1 MESINSK
8 LRVTLIESTLLEDQ
22 QSKFK
27 SMIKNLKDWIKKIK
41 ERFQKMTVKLATFVK
56 TKLSKVKQA
65 PKNPKMTEKQAKKII
80 DAEATLKE
88 VSKKY
93 NEINKKTE
101 NSFLNLN
108 ASDFIDFDKLDAKL
122 ERNNSNVDYDLI
134 DEVRKPFR
142 DYEEEIDDLID
153 HLRKNAKSSSVS
165 ESSDGYRD
173 AAEYRMA
180 QTAFSKSD
188 NVFKIY
194 LQISNFIVKDIGRTL
209 GSIKRSIKMCEQAIL
224 DRERAERDREAER
237 VGRANSNKMV
247 EVGKNPKK
255 IPFSKKFKIYS
266 VVIGGTLYRV
276 SKQFTILFE
285 VTSIAITAGIIK
297 TIVKTANAVG
307 KGINK
312 VKDIKNN
319 KKTASA

>member
-1 MESINSK
+1 
-8 LRVTLIESTLLEDQ
+8 
-22 QSKFK
+22 
-27 SMIKNLKDWIKKIK
+27 
-41 ERFQKMTVKLATFVK
+41 MTVKLATFVK

-108 ASDFIDFDKLDAKL
+108 ASDFIDFDKLDAEL

-142 DYEEEIDDLID
+142 DYEEEIDDLIN

-180 QTAFSKSD
+180 QTTFSKSD

-297 TIVKTANAVG
+297 TIIKTANAVG
-307 KGINK
+307 KGVNK
-312 VKDIKNN
+312 VKDGKNN
-319 KKTASA
+319 KKTANA

>member
-27 SMIKNLKDWIKKIK
+27 SMIKSLKDWIKKIK
-41 ERFQKMTVKLATFVK
+41 ERFQKMTVKLANFVK
-56 TKLSKVKQA
+56 TKLSKITQA

-80 DAEATLKE
+80 DAEVTLKE

-93 NEINKKTE
+93 AKVSKEAE
-101 NSFLNLN
+101 N
-108 ASDFIDFDKLDAKL
+108 ASNSVDFDEIDSKL
-122 ERNNSNVDYDLI
+122 ESEPTNLDKALEKIKKSD
-134 DEVRKPFR
+134 
-142 DYEEEIDDLID
+142 EEILELVKYLQEIM
-153 HLRKNAKSSSVS
+153 KSDSESVS
-165 ESSDGYRD
+165 EDSDGYRD
-173 AAEYRMA
+173 AAEARMA
-180 QTAFSKSD
+180 HAAFSKSD

-237 VGRANSNKMV
+237 VGRGNSNKMI
-247 EVGKNPKK
+247 EAGKDPKK
-255 IPFSKKFKIYS
+255 IPFSKKFKVYS

-285 VTSIAITAGIIK
+285 VTSIAITAGVIKTIIK
-297 TIVKTANAVG
+297 TAGAVE
-307 KGINK
+307 KGVRKATNK
-312 VKDIKNN
+312 KNN
-319 KKTASA
+319 KKTANA

>member
-27 SMIKNLKDWIKKIK
+27 SMIKSLKDWIKKIK
-41 ERFQKMTVKLATFVK
+41 ERFQKMTVKLANFVK
-56 TKLSKVKQA
+56 TKLSKITQA

-80 DAEATLKE
+80 DAEVTLKE

-93 NEINKKTE
+93 TKVSKEAE
-101 NSFLNLN
+101 N
-108 ASDFIDFDKLDAKL
+108 ASNSIDFDELDSKL
-122 ERNNSNVDYDLI
+122 ESEPTNLDKALEKIKKSD
-134 DEVRKPFR
+134 
-142 DYEEEIDDLID
+142 EEILELVKYLQEIM
-153 HLRKNAKSSSVS
+153 KSDSESVS
-165 ESSDGYRD
+165 EDSDGYRD
-173 AAEYRMA
+173 AAEARMA
-180 QTAFSKSD
+180 HAAFSKSD

-209 GSIKRSIKMCEQAIL
+209 GSIKRSIKMCERAIL

-237 VGRANSNKMV
+237 VGRGNSNKMI
-247 EVGKNPKK
+247 EAGKDPKK
-255 IPFSKKFKIYS
+255 IPFSKKFKVYS

-285 VTSIAITAGIIK
+285 VTSIAITAGVIKTIIK
-297 TIVKTANAVG
+297 TAGAVE
-307 KGINK
+307 KGVRKATNK
-312 VKDIKNN
+312 KNN
-319 KKTASA
+319 KKTANA

>member
-27 SMIKNLKDWIKKIK
+27 SMIKNLKDWIKRLKNASK
-41 ERFQKMTVKLATFVK
+41 KMTVKLANFVK

-65 PKNPKMTEKQAKKII
+65 TKNPKMTEKQAKKII

-93 NEINKKTE
+93 TKVSKEAE
-101 NSFLNLN
+101 N
-108 ASDFIDFDKLDAKL
+108 ASKSVDFDELDSKL
-122 ERNNSNVDYDLI
+122 ESEPTNLDKALEKIKKSD
-134 DEVRKPFR
+134 
-142 DYEEEIDDLID
+142 EEILELVKYLQEIM
-153 HLRKNAKSSSVS
+153 KSDSESVS

-180 QTAFSKSD
+180 QAAFSKSD

-194 LQISNFIVKDIGRTL
+194 LQISNFIVRDIGRTL

-224 DRERAERDREAER
+224 DRERAVRDREAER
-237 VGRANSNKMV
+237 VGRGNSNKMI
-247 EVGKNPKK
+247 EAGKDPKK
-255 IPFSKKFKIYS
+255 IPFSKKFKVYS

-285 VTSIAITAGIIK
+285 VTSIAITAGVIKTIIK
-297 TIVKTANAVG
+297 TAGAVG

-312 VKDIKNN
+312 VKDKKNN
-319 KKTASA
+319 KRTANV

>member
-1 MESINSK
+1 
-8 LRVTLIESTLLEDQ
+8 
-22 QSKFK
+22 
-27 SMIKNLKDWIKKIK
+27 
-41 ERFQKMTVKLATFVK
+41 MTVKLANFVK

-65 PKNPKMTEKQAKKII
+65 TKNPKMTEKQAKKII

-93 NEINKKTE
+93 TKVSKEAE
-101 NSFLNLN
+101 NVN
-108 ASDFIDFDKLDAKL
+108 KLDELDSKL
-122 ERNNSNVDYDLI
+122 EREDSDSYAHLDKALEKI
-134 DEVRKPFR
+134 KKAD
-142 DYEEEIDDLID
+142 EEIIELVKYLQEIT
-153 HLRKNAKSSSVS
+153 KSDSERVS

-285 VTSIAITAGIIK
+285 VTSIEITAGIIK
-297 TIVKTANAVG
+297 TIIKTANAVG
-307 KGINK
+307 KGIHKAKNR
-312 VKDIKNN
+312 KNN
-319 KKTASA
+319 KKTANA

>member
-93 NEINKKTE
+93 TKVSKEAENVNKT
-101 NSFLNLN
+101 
-108 ASDFIDFDKLDAKL
+108 IDFDELDSKL
-122 ERNNSNVDYDLI
+122 EREDSDSYAHLDKALEKI
-134 DEVRKPFR
+134 KKAD
-142 DYEEEIDDLID
+142 EEIIELVKYLQEIT
-153 HLRKNAKSSSVS
+153 KSDSERVA

-173 AAEYRMA
+173 AAEYRMT

-224 DRERAERDREAER
+224 DRERAKRDREAER

-312 VKDIKNN
+312 VKDGKNN
-319 KKTASA
+319 KKTANA

>member
-27 SMIKNLKDWIKKIK
+27 SMIKNLKDWIKKIYD
-41 ERFQKMTVKLATFVK
+41 
-56 TKLSKVKQA
+56 
-65 PKNPKMTEKQAKKII
+65 II
-80 DAEATLKE
+80 DK
-88 VSKKY
+88 
-93 NEINKKTE
+93 
-101 NSFLNLN
+101 
-108 ASDFIDFDKLDAKL
+108 
-122 ERNNSNVDYDLI
+122 
-134 DEVRKPFR
+134 VRKPFR

-297 TIVKTANAVG
+297 TI
-307 KGINK
+307 
-312 VKDIKNN
+312 IKLQML
-319 KKTASA
+319 